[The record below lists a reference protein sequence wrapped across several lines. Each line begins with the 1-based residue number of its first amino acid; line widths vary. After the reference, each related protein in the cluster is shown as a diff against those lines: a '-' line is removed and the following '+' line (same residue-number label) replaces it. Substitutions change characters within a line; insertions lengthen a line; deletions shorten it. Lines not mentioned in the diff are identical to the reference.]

1 MVSWLTLVIGGVI
14 LVVGVLGQFF
24 GVRRGPRVHPED
36 RRMGRL
42 VLTIGSTVV
51 GLWLV
56 FIAVAHLMRLQVIG
70 RW

>member
-24 GVRRGPRVHPED
+24 GVRRGPQVHPDD
-36 RRMGRL
+36 RHMGRI

-56 FIAVAHLMRLQVIG
+56 FIAVAHLMRLQVVG